1 MRKLFPVGDIGGET
15 SHLRGWELSDGS
27 KLIPEGNGAHEGDRD
42 LRASAKELPRIPR
55 NLVRILAKR
64 ASAT

>member
-1 MRKLFPVGDIGGET
+1 MRKFFPVWDIGGET

-27 KLIPEGNGAHEGDRD
+27 KLIPEGSGAHGGDGD
-42 LRASAKELPRIPR
+42 LHAAAKELPRTPR